1 MVLKKEEE
9 EGNFIRNEEEKWQK
23 GVRGSKTLTI
33 IEADIR
39 KSLEVQEISARM
51 PHTITVHIPTTRES
65 TYGYPANIEI
75 NI

>member
-9 EGNFIRNEEEKWQK
+9 EGSFIRNEEEKWQK
-23 GVRGSKTLTI
+23 GEALTI

-39 KSLEVQEISARM
+39 KSLEAQEISARM
-51 PHTITVHIPTTRES
+51 PRTITVHIPATRES